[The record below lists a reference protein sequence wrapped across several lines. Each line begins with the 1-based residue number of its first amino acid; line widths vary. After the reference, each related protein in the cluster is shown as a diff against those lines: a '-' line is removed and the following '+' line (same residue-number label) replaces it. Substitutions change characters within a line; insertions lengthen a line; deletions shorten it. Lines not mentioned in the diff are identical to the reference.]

1 LAHRTING
9 KDVTEMARTM
19 VVRTI
24 TRGIVTVGAL
34 GALTFCLADPS
45 VGIVIG
51 AGAPGDVPTAVPSGD
66 GWGGVAHSDGNGW
79 GR

>member
-1 LAHRTING
+1 
-9 KDVTEMARTM
+9 MARTM
-19 VVRTI
+19 VVNTI
-24 TRGIVTVGAL
+24 TRTIVTVGAV

-51 AGAPGDVPTAVPSGD
+51 AGAPDRPATSSTPLPSGN
-66 GWGGVAHSDGNGW
+66 GWGGVAQSDGNGW

>member
-1 LAHRTING
+1 
-9 KDVTEMARTM
+9 M

-24 TRGIVTVGAL
+24 TRTIVTVGAV
-34 GALTFCLADPS
+34 GAFTFCVTDPS
-45 VGIVIG
+45 AGIVIG
-51 AGAPGDVPTAVPSGD
+51 AGLPGTSGTTTTAVPSGN